1 MYRRIFLIFMAF
13 VLATATFGWAD
24 DDHKPKSKPEPT
36 LQSGKNTDQ
45 ERHRADL
52 QRLQENVK
60 ARGIQEVIPQMPT
73 GKVTPPY
80 PPSIV
85 NPAVA
90 INPLYPP
97 GIGFN
102 PAVDYTLPN
111 FSQSPSIRKFI
122 DSLPGLGAANQNNL
136 GQYIPIATVAPGGF
150 YPDSDY
156 YELGAAQYTRKLHT
170 DLPPTKLRER

>member
-122 DSLPGLGAANQNNL
+122 DSLPGLGAANQL
-136 GQYIPIATVAPGGF
+136 WLRAVSIRILIIMSSALRSTRVSCTPICRRRSSVAI
-150 YPDSDY
+150 
-156 YELGAAQYTRKLHT
+156 T
-170 DLPPTKLRER
+170 

>member
-24 DDHKPKSKPEPT
+24 DDGKPGKKTNPAPS
-36 LQSGKNTDQ
+36 LQSGKNTDNQ
-45 ERHRADL
+45 RHRETL
-52 QRLQENVK
+52 QLIQEELK
-60 ARGIQEVIPQMPT
+60 ARGSQEVMPQMPT
-73 GKVTPPY
+73 GKTTPPY

-90 INPLYPP
+90 LNPLFPP

-111 FSQSPSIRKFI
+111 FSQSPSIRKFV
-122 DSLPGLGAANQNNL
+122 DSLPGLGAANQTTL
-136 GQYIPIATVAPGGF
+136 
-150 YPDSDY
+150 DS
-156 YELGAAQYTRKLHT
+156 TSR
-170 DLPPTKLRER
+170 LPLR